1 MLRGDISNSQSFVF
15 GFRYENS
22 LVHYKDKTF
31 PDKILNKLIGKESRA
46 ELDDSVLS
54 LMNHIYWDTE
64 YTVALVIDDE
74 NYKKVKSG
82 LDALQKGLDIPFS
95 RIVNVSSIS
104 QVTQMLNTGELSYYI
119 DNSEMRGL
127 ANSRFAITSSEL
139 HRVLRKHRTI

>member
-31 PDKILNKLIGKESRA
+31 SDKILNSLLGKESRA
-46 ELDDSVLS
+46 EIDKSVLS

-74 NYKKVKSG
+74 NYKKLKNELESF
-82 LDALQKGLDIPFS
+82 QTDIPFS

-119 DNSEMRGL
+119 DSSESREL
-127 ANSRFAITSSEL
+127 ANSKFAITSSEL

>member
-31 PDKILNKLIGKESRA
+31 SDKILNSLLGKESRA
-46 ELDDSVLS
+46 EIDRSVLS

-64 YTVALVIDDE
+64 YTVALVIYDE
-74 NYKKVKSG
+74 NYKKLKNELESF
-82 LDALQKGLDIPFS
+82 QTDIPFS

-119 DNSEMRGL
+119 DNSESREL
-127 ANSRFAITSSEL
+127 ANSKFAITSSEL

>member
-31 PDKILNKLIGKESRA
+31 SDKILNSLLGKESRA
-46 ELDDSVLS
+46 EIDRSVLY
-54 LMNHIYWDTE
+54 LMTHIYWDTE
-64 YTVALVIDDE
+64 YTVALVIDDK
-74 NYKKVKSG
+74 NYKKLKSE
-82 LDALQKGLDIPFS
+82 LESFQTDIPFS

-119 DNSEMRGL
+119 DNSENREL
-127 ANSRFAITSSEL
+127 ANSKFAITSSEL